1 MEFARTDR
9 VGDLLKEALM
19 ELLLKEVKD
28 PRIGFT
34 TITAVRVSADLR
46 HADVYFVTHETGEG
60 RQRTLEGLQSAR
72 SYLRGALGRRLHL
85 RRIPDLSFFVDETLE
100 QSFRIHEIL
109 KSLGTEA
116 EPDGQ

>member
-1 MEFARTDR
+1 MEFARRDR
-9 VGDLLKEALM
+9 VGDLLKEELM

-28 PRIGFT
+28 PRIGFI

-46 HADVYFVTHETGEG
+46 HAHVYFVTHETEEG
-60 RQRTLEGLQSAR
+60 QQRALEGLQSAR
-72 SYLRGALGRRLHL
+72 NYLRGALGRRLHL
-85 RRIPDLSFFVDETLE
+85 RYIPDLTFVVDETFE
-100 QSFRIHEIL
+100 QSFRIQEIL

>member
-1 MEFARTDR
+1 MEFARADR
-9 VGDLLKEALM
+9 VGDLLKQELM

-46 HADVYFVTHETGEG
+46 HAQVYFVTHGTAEG
-60 RQRTLEGLQSAR
+60 QQRTLEGLQSAR
-72 SYLRGALGRRLHL
+72 SYLRGELGRRLHL
-85 RRIPDLSFFVDETLE
+85 RRIPDLTFCLDESLE
-100 QSFRIHEIL
+100 QGFRIHEIL

-116 EPDGQ
+116 EPDGE